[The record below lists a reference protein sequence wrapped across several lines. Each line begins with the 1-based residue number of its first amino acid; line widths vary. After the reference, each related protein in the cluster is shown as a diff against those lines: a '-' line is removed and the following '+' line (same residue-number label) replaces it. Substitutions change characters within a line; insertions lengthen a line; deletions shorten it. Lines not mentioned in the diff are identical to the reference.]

1 MGSLKFDSAIFWDID
16 PKTLDI
22 DKHARFIIERVVK
35 KGSLEDWQYLKKL
48 YSLTKI
54 KEEAIQ
60 IRSLDN
66 RTLAFLSN
74 YFGEDKINFR
84 CYN

>member
-1 MGSLKFDSAIFWDID
+1 MRSLKFDSALFWDID
-16 PKTLDI
+16 QKTLDI
-22 DKHARFIIERVVK
+22 NKHARFIIERVLK
-35 KGSLEDWQYLKKL
+35 KGDLDDWHYLRKL

-54 KEEAIQ
+54 KEESIQ

-84 CYN
+84 CYI